1 MENKIQMQKNDELQ
15 KYQFYSQIHLCI
27 FYRKINFSLIFTFL
41 LKKRERIKKKFC
53 KFEFASEFVPA
64 ICKNNTCG
72 LCFGGKINV
81 PQC

>member
-41 LKKRERIKKKFC
+41 LKKRERIKKNSANLNLLQSLC
-53 KFEFASEFVPA
+53 LQFAKIIRVVFVLE
-64 ICKNNTCG
+64 G
-72 LCFGGKINV
+72 R
-81 PQC
+81 